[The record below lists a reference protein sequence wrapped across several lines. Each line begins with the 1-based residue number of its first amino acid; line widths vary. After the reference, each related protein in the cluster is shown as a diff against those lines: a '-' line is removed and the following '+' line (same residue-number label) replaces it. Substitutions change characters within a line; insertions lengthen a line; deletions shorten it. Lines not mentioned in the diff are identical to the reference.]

1 MNSKTEKTQQQQ
13 VSLSDQNLKLHEALA
28 QMGAF
33 VAQLQRTLFQ
43 AVQAAGGQ
51 VTLDEKAI
59 HPLWRLDKKR
69 EDGKLVLTS
78 SITPPP
84 TADQIDTLVA
94 KLVGTALRIEEVQDE
109 LGLGDWPPDY
119 LAFQLR
125 DKITV
130 LNGKWES
137 ASLARGLA
145 GGNENN

>member
-1 MNSKTEKTQQQQ
+1 MNSKTEKQKQQD
-13 VSLSDQNLKLHEALA
+13 SLAEQNLKLHEALA

-33 VAQLQRTLFQ
+33 VAQLQRTLFLT
-43 AVQAAGGQ
+43 VQAAGGT
-51 VTLDEKAI
+51 VTLDEASI

-69 EDGKLVLTS
+69 EEGKLVLTS

-84 TADQIDTLVA
+84 SGEEIDRLVA
-94 KLVGTALRIEEVQDE
+94 KLTGTALRIEEVQDE

-125 DKITV
+125 EKLAV
-130 LNGKWES
+130 WEGKWCD

-145 GGNENN
+145 QGGSDRN